1 MAIQTLTGNQFEHG
15 SAIDNTQTDQF
26 VLTGLGNIVQ
36 EGKGNIKVTGVDT
49 ATFGINTASTVML
62 DSASGTTDTIKLG
75 GDSNM
80 VVGSTMTS
88 ALSGSTVSVS
98 VSGVH
103 SGAGMNTVALVNHG
117 GSTTVAL
124 AGPGNTVALNSDATN
139 VVSTGADLTG
149 HGNASIAIGVP
160 FDDHFGGSSK
170 VTAAGSGNT
179 ISVGDA
185 NASVSGGTSNNTIK
199 LGDGENTVSVSGTGN
214 HISVGGGDNVIN
226 AGGGGAVVNILGID
240 GASLAAFA
248 DPDLDDPTL
257 ADHPADSVT
266 IAGAN
271 DLVTA
276 TYEDV
281 TVNGAGVTSAATVTL
296 GDGNNSIV
304 LGGTGGDK
312 IVVGNGFNDLNVK
325 GDANTITLGD
335 SINQIVLSGNGN
347 TATVK
352 DTKGTGNDS
361 FKLGAGVGDTIAF
374 AMAGGA
380 VSGTA
385 TTGVTTITQSA
396 ASLNQVVVNLVKGT
410 GAVTLGNGQQDSV
423 TANGAKSVITV
434 GNGKDTITANGN
446 LDVIK
451 FSGNADTVTA
461 NGAGDKITGG
471 GGVVTATG
479 LGDTISLG
487 NGTNTLTAGS
497 GDTIKVGGGANTI
510 TAVANNTITAGDGK
524 NSITVTGDKNS
535 ITAGKGDNTVI
546 ASGNSETIT
555 LGSGNN
561 SVTALGSGDTVTIAA
576 NALSHDTVSL
586 GASDTLKI
594 SGGTDKISLVGAGD
608 TVSANNLIAGSQITA
623 GGNGEMIFLG
633 GNSST
638 GVHLNPVGT
647 GEQITVQALD
657 ATPNFGGKI
666 DVSGFGVGD
675 TMNLNGLG
683 FTSFLQ
689 VLQNMDFG
697 PTQDTLKLS
706 GGGTIAFDNPTAFSA
721 SEFKFSTTHGLV

>member
-26 VLTGLGNIVQ
+26 VLTGLGNTVQ

-75 GDSNM
+75 GDSNIVM
-80 VVGSTMTS
+80 GSTMTS

-103 SGAGMNTVALVNHG
+103 SGAGMNAVALVNNG

-124 AGPGNTVALNSDATN
+124 AGPGNVVALNSDATN
-139 VVSTGADLTG
+139 VVSTGADATG
-149 HGNASIAIGVP
+149 NGNASITIGVP
-160 FDDHFGGSSK
+160 FDDNFGG
-170 VTAAGSGNT
+170 TAKIETAGSGNT

-185 NASVSGGTSNNTIK
+185 NATVAGGTSNNTIK
-199 LGDGENTVSVSGTGN
+199 LGDGENTVSVTGTGN

-226 AGGGGAVVNILGID
+226 AGGSGAVVRILGAD
-240 GASLAAFA
+240 GANLTAFA
-248 DPDLDDPTL
+248 SDDLVL
-257 ADHPADSVT
+257 HDHPTDVVT
-266 IAGAN
+266 VAGAG
-271 DLVTA
+271 DLVSA

-281 TVNGAGVTSAATVTL
+281 TVNGAGVTSAANVFL
-296 GDGNNSIV
+296 GDGDNSII
-304 LGGTGGDK
+304 LGGTGGDT

-325 GDANTITLGD
+325 GDANTIALGD

-423 TANGAKSVITV
+423 TANGDKSVITV

-461 NGAGDKITGG
+461 NGNGDKITGG

-487 NGTNTLTAGS
+487 NGANKLTAGS

-586 GASDTLKI
+586 GANDSLKI
-594 SGGTDKISLVGAGD
+594 SGGTDKISLVGAAD

-623 GGNGEMIFLG
+623 GGNNEMLFLG

-657 ATPNFGGKI
+657 ATPNFSGKI

-683 FTSFLQ
+683 FTSFIQ